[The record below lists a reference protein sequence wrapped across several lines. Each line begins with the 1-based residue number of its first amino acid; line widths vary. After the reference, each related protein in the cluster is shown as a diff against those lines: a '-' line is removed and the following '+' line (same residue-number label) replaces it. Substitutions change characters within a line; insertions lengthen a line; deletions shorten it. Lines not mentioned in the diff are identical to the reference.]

1 MRIGTLYNKVSRLV
15 LLALLLLVVGVAR
28 GQVEFTHIDWSNID
42 FDGDL
47 PEYCRTIDLGM
58 DYNRSGYTV
67 KIEYPEYAEL
77 TKAEVKRLAGKV
89 QQIGEQ
95 IEIRTH
101 LGVSRKVG
109 MLDVS
114 FVPIVKREG
123 KLFKLLSCKISL
135 VANEARANA
144 FGGADIGTRASTNGE
159 RYKVHSVLSSG
170 KWVKIRVSTEG
181 IYQLTRSYLASLGF
195 SNPDRVKLYG
205 YGGRVQNDVI
215 NYGSYINS
223 DYDDLEEV
231 PLYRR
236 SDALLFFAEGTVRWG
251 NWMLENPYDENGV
264 CSATH
269 ANNTYSRYSY
279 YFLTEGDNPLQM
291 KMLSTPASTTQ
302 TLTTYPEHSIY
313 DKDEYSFYT
322 GGRTFYEDY
331 NFANG
336 NDRTLTINTPDVDN
350 TYTSAMTVT
359 LAASS
364 SKITNSQHYFNSKS
378 IGSIPMGALTSEF
391 DKATNG
397 NRTFQLN
404 NLTNSNN
411 LRIVTTQGQTVHLD
425 YVKICY
431 RRKLKLNDNFLVFS
445 HYSARPSTMRM
456 EGANANTQIWRIGY
470 PGNPL
475 ARVAGNLNGNVLE
488 FDVENPTLR
497 YVAVN
502 VNASYPAPE
511 SVGTIKNQDLHADSV
526 ADMVIIIP
534 ESGKLLEQAQRL
546 ADMHRSHDSMRVK
559 VVRADE
565 LYNEFS
571 SGTPDAGAYR
581 RYLKMLYDRNSG
593 DDMPKYLLLFGG
605 CLWDNRCLTEACRRR
620 NPQDYLLCYE
630 SEPSVSEVTC
640 FVSEDYFG
648 LLDDNEGD
656 NIRYDK
662 VDIGIGRLPVTTAE
676 EAKIMVDKILKYV
689 ANQNT
694 GSWKN
699 NVYFL
704 ADDGDNNKHMI
715 GAESVAQNV
724 EQRYPNLKVDRIYWD
739 KYPRVTTATG
749 FTYPQ
754 ATTDI
759 KTAMSKG
766 ALLMNYTGHGAP
778 YCVSKE
784 MTLRTADF
792 QAFSSAKVPMWVVA
806 SCEITPYDREEENIG
821 VVSMLN
827 PNGAA
832 IAFMSSARA
841 VYSTQNSYINNYYVH
856 YVFGRENGKRNT
868 IGDAMR
874 LAKVNLVSSVD
885 GEIMQNR
892 DYSENKLKYALM
904 GDPAICLAMPTH
916 TVVLDSIN
924 GVALKDGALP
934 NLSAGG
940 KARFSGHIEDE
951 DGNMMPLFNGQVAV
965 TLYDS
970 QDTIVC
976 KNNTK
981 EDVDPFTYYT
991 YDHLLFES
999 NDSVSGGKFSVVL
1012 PIPLDIKY
1020 SDGEGMVK
1028 LYAVNSDRSVEA
1040 NGTDKRFTIGGTSDE
1055 FTQSQQGPKLF
1066 IYLNNPDFQNG
1077 QTVNDTPYFYANL
1090 SDSDGINI
1098 SGNGVG
1104 HDLQLIIDGKET
1116 TSYILNPYYENDFGS
1131 YTSGKVAFM
1140 IPTLEDGKHRLL
1152 FRAWDVKNNSSSA
1165 ALDFVVDASLRPQ
1178 LNSVTVSDN
1187 PASTSTTF
1195 IITYDRPN
1203 TETTFT
1209 VNVYNLYGQR
1219 VWAHSETANT
1229 SSGYHT
1235 IPWNLS
1241 TNSGTALQGGLYV
1254 YEVGISCNGSKK
1266 STGKQKLIIHRR

>member
-1 MRIGTLYNKVSRLV
+1 MRIDILYYKAAKV
-15 LLALLLLVVGVAR
+15 ALLCLLSLVVGSMSA
-28 GQVEFTHIDWSNID
+28 QSEFTHINWGNID
-42 FDGDL
+42 FDNDL
-47 PEYCRTIDLGM
+47 PVFCRTIDLGV
-58 DYNRSGYTV
+58 DYNKKGYSVTL
-67 KIEYPEYAEL
+67 EYPEYAEL
-77 TKAEVKRLAGKV
+77 TKAEIKKV
-89 QQIGEQ
+89 AVNADEIGED
-95 IEIRTH
+95 IKVSAH

-109 MLDVS
+109 MLDVQ
-114 FVPIVKREG
+114 FVPIVKRNG
-123 KLFKLLSCKISL
+123 KWLKLLSCKL
-135 VANEARANA
+135 NVVPNETQTVENYARAGAFAAANGNA
-144 FGGADIGTRASTNGE
+144 
-159 RYKVHSVLSSG
+159 RYKEHSVLSSG
-170 KWVKIRVSTEG
+170 KWVKIRVSNEG
-181 IYQLTRSYLASLGF
+181 IYQLSRSYLAGLGF

-205 YGGRVQNDVI
+205 YGGRLQNDLI
-215 NYGSYINS
+215 RYGSDADS

-251 NWMLENPYDENGV
+251 KWALDNPNNENGT
-264 CSATH
+264 CFATH
-269 ANNTYSRYSY
+269 ANNTYSSYSY
-279 YFLTEGDNPLQM
+279 YFLTEGDDPLQM
-291 KMLSTPASTTQ
+291 TMLDAPTYTYQ
-302 TLTTYPEHSIY
+302 TITTYPEHYIY
-313 DKDEYSFYT
+313 DKDEYSWYT

-336 NDRTLTINTPDVDN
+336 NDRTLTVNTPDADN
-350 TYTSAMTVT
+350 SYAASLTVNIA
-359 LAASS
+359 AASS
-364 SKITNSQHYFNSKS
+364 NITNSQYYFNSKS
-378 IGSIPMGALTSEF
+378 IGSISMGALTSEF

-397 NRTFQLN
+397 SRTFQLDN
-404 NLTNSNN
+404 IANTNN
-411 LRIVTTQGQTVHLD
+411 LRIVTTQGHSARLD

-431 RRKLKLNDNFLVFS
+431 RRKLKLNDDFLVFS
-445 HYSARPSTMRM
+445 HYSSRPSTMRM

-470 PGNPL
+470 PGNP
-475 ARVAGNLNGNVLE
+475 VAQVKGNLNGGTLE

-502 VNASYPAPE
+502 VNAAYPAPE
-511 SVGTIKNQDLHADSV
+511 KVGVIANQDLHADSV

-534 ESGKLLEQAQRL
+534 ESGKLMEQAQRL
-546 ADMHRSHDSMRVK
+546 AEMHRTHDSLRVK
-559 VVRADE
+559 IVRADE
-565 LYNEFS
+565 LYNEYS

-581 RYLKMLYDRNSG
+581 RYLKMLYDRNNEG
-593 DDMPKYLLLFGG
+593 GMPKYLLLFGNG
-605 CLWDNRCLTEACRRR
+605 LWDNRCLTEACRRKD
-620 NPQDYLLCYE
+620 PKDYLLCYE

-640 FVSEDYFG
+640 FVSDDYFG
-648 LLDDNEGD
+648 LLDDGEGD
-656 NIRYDK
+656 NIKYDK
-662 VDIGIGRLPVTTAE
+662 VDIGIGRLPATTAA
-676 EAKIMVDKILKYV
+676 EAKILVDKIFNYV
-689 ANQNT
+689 ENKNT

-704 ADDGDNNKHMI
+704 ADDGDGNKHMS
-715 GAESVAQNV
+715 GAESAAQNV
-724 EQRYPNLKVDRIYWD
+724 EQYYPNLKVDRIYWD

-784 MTLRTADF
+784 MVLKIADF
-792 QAFSSAKVPMWVVA
+792 KNFSSLKVPMWVVA

-821 VVSMLN
+821 VESMLN

-841 VYSTQNSYINNYYVH
+841 VYSTQNSYINNYYVY
-856 YVFGRENGKRNT
+856 YVFGREKGKRNT

-874 LAKVNLVSSVD
+874 LTKVNLVSSVE

-951 DGNMMPLFNGQVAV
+951 NGNLMPMFNGQVAV

-976 KNNTK
+976 NNNLN
-981 EDVDPFTYYT
+981 ESVAPFSYYT
-991 YDHLLFES
+991 YDHLLFEG
-999 NDSVSGGKFSVVL
+999 NDSVSGGNFSVVL

-1020 SDGEGMVK
+1020 SDGKGMVK
-1028 LYAVNSDRSVEA
+1028 LYAVNTDRSIEA
-1040 NGTDKRFTIGGTSDE
+1040 NGTDKRFTIGGTSED
-1055 FTQSQQGPKLF
+1055 FVPGQQGPKLF
-1066 IYLNNPDFQNG
+1066 VYLNTPDFRNG
-1077 QTVNDTPYFYANL
+1077 QIVNDTPYFYATL
-1090 SDSDGINI
+1090 SDTDGINI

-1104 HDLQLIIDGKET
+1104 HDLQLIIDGKES
-1116 TSYILNPYYENDFGS
+1116 TSYNLNPYYENDFGS

-1140 IPTLEDGKHRLL
+1140 IPALEDGKHSLL

-1165 ALDFVVDASLRPQ
+1165 VLDFVVDANMRPQ
-1178 LNSVTVSDN
+1178 LNSVTLSDN
-1187 PASTSTTF
+1187 PAYSSTTF

-1203 TETTFT
+1203 TETIFT
-1209 VNVYNLYGQR
+1209 IDVYNLYGQH
-1219 VWAHSETANT
+1219 VWTHTENAVTT
-1229 SSGYHT
+1229 SGYHT
-1235 IPWNLS
+1235 IHWNLTS
-1241 TNSGTALQGGLYV
+1241 NNGVPLQDGLYV
-1254 YEVGISCNGSKK
+1254 YEVGISCNESKK
-1266 STGKQKLIIHRR
+1266 STGRQKLIIHRR